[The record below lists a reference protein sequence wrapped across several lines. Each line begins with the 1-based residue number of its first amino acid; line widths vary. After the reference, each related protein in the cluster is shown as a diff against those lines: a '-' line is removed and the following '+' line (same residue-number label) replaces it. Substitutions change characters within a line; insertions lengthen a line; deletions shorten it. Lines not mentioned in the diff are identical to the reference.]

1 MAKEGPSA
9 EHMQKIKEYML
20 KKYKDAQKENGYWL
34 NSIDEY
40 LYTGIDP
47 VKDYE
52 QIINSITPKDVQQF
66 ANELLKQK
74 NQITVSM
81 ISPEKK

>member
-1 MAKEGPSA
+1 
-9 EHMQKIKEYML
+9 ML
-20 KKYKDAQKENGYWL
+20 KKHSEDLKENGYWL

-47 VKDYE
+47 VKYYE